1 MGSQEIEQKQLTPQ
15 EDIEIFKKE
24 LESENYEHALF
35 HLACAIGTDPENQ
48 EWLFYADTVF
58 DLLGSGV
65 FQYVELGENV
75 YFAIA
80 ALRAYYLWK
89 IGEGE
94 GAVALLSQVI
104 AVVPDIPYLYWLERW
119 LRDSEGIAQVPENT
133 LYQMVS
139 RNIYQMD
146 AYVAER
152 GQGLYD
158 LLIELFLGLGEPT
171 GQPYMSKYMVLSM
184 LYRRVGKMEEA
195 LAAAKEGYE
204 KVPTAVNATFV
215 ALCYKDMDDIPN
227 MKEYTDLSLRLDP
240 KSTAICNDM
249 GDVLLAHERFEEA
262 ASYYGIA
269 MGDEEDDWAEPSYYY
284 SRYRMGG
291 KDADEM
297 FGLLKEYHRSH
308 PDSRRAGQLIDEAE
322 DFLYPEKRRFYD
334 SMPSLQ
340 EALANLLHNICE
352 SYQDKYDSPLHV
364 LTKGE
369 SGSIRVTLS
378 CLESPSAVRALNLYL
393 SDYDSRDCSV
403 NLVCDNC
410 PKPSPLEPV
419 QGSFRLWDADEH
431 YHFTP
436 RAERPEPRVAELVR
450 ELALHNYSLTGW
462 YEKAME
468 LSASLQPE
476 DRASLYGSMVYPP
489 RCPRDDYYM
498 DWWLERIQFAAVFL
512 LAALD
517 EREGMI
523 LSPAACDICMGQIDW
538 PLLPAMIVLTYQAI
552 RHEEVKSTAMV
563 LFRTLMDRIY
573 KKEFCFFTVTYL
585 VCMLNL
591 PGLEDKT
598 RDTLRQWLRDEL
610 RQEETDGGETT

>member
-1 MGSQEIEQKQLTPQ
+1 MGSQEIEPKQLTPQ
-15 EDIEIFKKE
+15 EDIEIFKQE
-24 LESENYEHALF
+24 LEAENYEHALF
-35 HLACAIGTDPENQ
+35 HLACAIGTDPGNR

-65 FQYVELGENV
+65 LEYLELAENV

-89 IGEGE
+89 IGEKE

-104 AVVPDIPYLYWLERW
+104 AVVPDIPYLLWMERW
-119 LRDSEGIAQVPENT
+119 IRDSEGIAQVPENT
-133 LYQMVS
+133 LYQMIS

-146 AYVAER
+146 EYTAAR
-152 GQGLYD
+152 GQELYH
-158 LLIELFLGLGEPT
+158 LLIDLFLGLGEPS
-171 GQPYMSKYMVLSM
+171 GQSFMSKYMVLSM
-184 LYRRVGKMEEA
+184 LYRRIGKMEEA

-204 KVPTAVNATFV
+204 KAPTAINATFV
-215 ALCYKDMDDIPN
+215 ALCYKDMDDIAH
-227 MKEYTDLSLRLDP
+227 MKEYTDLSLQLDP
-240 KSTAICNDM
+240 RSTAICNDM
-249 GDVLLAHERFEEA
+249 GDVLLGHGRFEEA

-284 SRYRMGG
+284 SRYRTGG

-297 FGLLKEYHRSH
+297 LGLLKEYRRSH
-308 PDSRRAGQLIDEAE
+308 PDSRRAVQLTEEAE

-334 SMPSLQ
+334 SHPVLE

-352 SYQDKYDSPLHV
+352 SYHDKYGSPLHV
-364 LTKGE
+364 LGE
-369 SGSIRVTLS
+369 GEGGDMKVTLS

-393 SDYDSRDCSV
+393 SDYDSRDCGV
-403 NLVCDNC
+403 KLVCENC
-410 PKPSPLEPV
+410 PEPSPLKPV
-419 QGSFRLWDADEH
+419 QGSFRLWDVDEH
-431 YHFTP
+431 YHFTS
-436 RAERPEPRVAELVR
+436 RVKQADPRVAGIVG
-450 ELALHNYSLTGW
+450 ELALTNYSLAGW
-462 YEKAME
+462 YEKALE
-468 LSASLQPE
+468 LSGSLFPE
-476 DRASLYGSMVYPP
+476 DRASLYGTMVYPP

-498 DWWLERIQFAAVFL
+498 DWWLERIQFSAVFL

-552 RHEEVKSTAMV
+552 RHEEVRSTALV

-585 VCMLNL
+585 VCMLNM
-591 PGLEDKT
+591 PGLEEKT
-598 RDTLRQWLRDEL
+598 KDTLRQWLRHELHRDEPD
-610 RQEETDGGETT
+610 E